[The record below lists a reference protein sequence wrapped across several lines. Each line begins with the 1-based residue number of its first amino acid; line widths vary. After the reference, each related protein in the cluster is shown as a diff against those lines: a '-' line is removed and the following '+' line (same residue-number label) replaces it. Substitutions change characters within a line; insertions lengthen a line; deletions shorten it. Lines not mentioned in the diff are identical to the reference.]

1 MDKKYKRRM
10 GDPPH
15 KIQKSDQ
22 SMTKTHPL
30 YKETYTKKLVHYRHQ
45 FQVKLL
51 LLLFN
56 PFELQTKY

>member
-1 MDKKYKRRM
+1 M